1 MVVVVL
7 QTIPRPE
14 KVLSA
19 QDNAR
24 FSCLCIV
31 ALSLSEY
38 FFCQVHTWNSPGC
51 LAFAL
56 LPCLYLENFYTS
68 RLHNPWEECWNIC
81 NIGNKMIIAT
91 LRKMVAVKVTTCQTL
106 CNLLKMTRQEVGK
119 TTVYKGCQTLLQMF
133 DIDVNVRA
141 FLSGSIVSNTT

>member
-1 MVVVVL
+1 
-7 QTIPRPE
+7 
-14 KVLSA
+14 
-19 QDNAR
+19 
-24 FSCLCIV
+24 
-31 ALSLSEY
+31 
-38 FFCQVHTWNSPGC
+38 
-51 LAFAL
+51 
-56 LPCLYLENFYTS
+56 
-68 RLHNPWEECWNIC
+68 
-81 NIGNKMIIAT
+81 MIIAT